1 MEAIISGSV
10 IPNTFMFIRFAMVF
24 LLDKTV
30 VERRRGPSAR
40 IFVII
45 TYNKRF
51 VNRRCAVFDI
61 FLGEILWD
69 FDEGRAGFLL
79 LCLWGVWFARARRIL
94 RGGKAHDCAA

>member
-1 MEAIISGSV
+1 
-10 IPNTFMFIRFAMVF
+10 MFIRFAMVF

-45 TYNKRF
+45 TYNERF

-61 FLGEILWD
+61 FLGEIL
-69 FDEGRAGFLL
+69 
-79 LCLWGVWFARARRIL
+79 
-94 RGGKAHDCAA
+94 

>member
-1 MEAIISGSV
+1 
-10 IPNTFMFIRFAMVF
+10 MFIRFAMVF

-45 TYNKRF
+45 TYNERF

-69 FDEGRAGFLL
+69 FDNCFLGRAYSPPRLRR
-79 LCLWGVWFARARRIL
+79 AARRAVPVL
-94 RGGKAHDCAA
+94 DATSWRAARSVIKKQTAQRAS